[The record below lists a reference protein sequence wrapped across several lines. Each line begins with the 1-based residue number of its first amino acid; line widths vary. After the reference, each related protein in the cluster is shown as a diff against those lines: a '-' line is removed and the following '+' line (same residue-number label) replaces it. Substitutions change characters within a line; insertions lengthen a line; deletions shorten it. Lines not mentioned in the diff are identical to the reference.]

1 MEIQQTFKM
10 PTVVIIVLVLHGNTT
25 NVRLGITLVVLYV
38 VLVLYG
44 NTTRNISI
52 WYEYG
57 MKTQQYLY
65 NNNNIKKK
73 INSMKIVYYN
83 GNAT

>member
-1 MEIQQTFKM
+1 M
-10 PTVVIIVLVLHGNTT
+10 VLVLHGNTT
-25 NVRLGITLVVLYV
+25 DVQDAYGCYHCMWYEYYTEIQPMLRLGITLVVLYV
-38 VLVLYG
+38 VLVLHG

-73 INSMKIVYYN
+73 LTV
-83 GNAT
+83 